1 MNEGAL
7 AAFLWHNRG
16 MPPPAAWKSLV
27 VLLALAGPW
36 GGSTNAAEFR
46 GEGDTVFLDG
56 MIAKGDADRLRGLL
70 NTAPELKRL
79 SINSPGGDLHAGL
92 QLGELV
98 RQRKLETYVEGGV
111 REAASAAA
119 YVFMGGETRV
129 IKGTRGVGVHAFYT
143 PVNDM
148 RRMIKQKSS
157 DDLVRALN
165 EFERATQ
172 ESTMAVVEY
181 VLTMLGDT
189 RIVAE
194 AVKSGSDDMLWP
206 DAERLVAMKVA
217 TRKIDLAP
225 DEIPDIDWVYD
236 EVISGVSSWLV
247 PGFAS
252 PDAPA
257 ADGVADPPLTERG
270 REYVSAF
277 LATDAAT
284 ASLRTQLAALLE
296 RVKPANRAKARE
308 SIVVPAVRATI
319 RSLRSAA
326 ERADMPTEGT
336 PD

>member
-1 MNEGAL
+1 MSSVL
-7 AAFLWHNRG
+7 
-16 MPPPAAWKSLV
+16 
-27 VLLALAGPW
+27 LLALAGPW
-36 GGSTNAAEFR
+36 SGTTHAAEFR

-56 MIAKGDADRLRGLL
+56 MIAKGDVDRLRGLL
-70 NTAPELKRL
+70 NTAPDLKRL
-79 SINSPGGDLHAGL
+79 SINSPGGDLQAGL
-92 QLGELV
+92 KLGELV

-129 IKGTRGVGVHAFYT
+129 IKGTRGIGVHAFYT
-143 PVNDM
+143 PANEM

-157 DDLVRALN
+157 DDLVRTLN

-181 VLTMLGDT
+181 VMTMLGDT

-194 AVKSGSDDMLWP
+194 AVKSGSDEMLWP
-206 DAERLVAMKVA
+206 DAGRLLAMKVV
-217 TRKIDLAP
+217 TKKIDLAP
-225 DEIPDIDWVYD
+225 EEIPDIDWLHD
-236 EVISGVSSWLV
+236 EVLNGISAWLV
-247 PGFAS
+247 PGYTS

-257 ADGVADPPLTERG
+257 ADGIADPPLSERG

-277 LATDAAT
+277 LASDAAT
-284 ASLRTQLAALLE
+284 ADLRTQLAALLE

-308 SIVVPAVRATI
+308 NLVVPAVRATI

-326 ERADMPTEGT
+326 EKADMPADER
-336 PD
+336 PE